1 MSTHA
6 TLSPSSRHRW
16 RLCPGSVR
24 EEAKFPEEPSSTASI
39 DGTHSH
45 TLLEHCLKTD
55 TDARQHVGTTL
66 SDHEG
71 EFTIDDERAAR
82 VQLALDYID
91 SRLLELGPDAIVL
104 PEKRV
109 SPEFLVSRD
118 DMSGTAD
125 VQLRTESF
133 VEVIDYK
140 DGVGVV
146 EAEGNPQLE
155 QYALGVLAEYR
166 VPRNLPHPIKKMRL
180 TIIQPRN
187 AVRGL
192 PTISSWDVDA
202 EYILRNVGDA
212 IVKEG
217 AAADQPDAPLVPGD
231 KQCRWCKARG
241 SCAARSQAAMESM
254 NMVFPVV
261 AAPAEPAVQVLDVAQ
276 QAAVQEP
283 AGMSDEQLRQLL
295 EAAPV
300 VRRLLDDA
308 EAEVHKRLTA
318 GVPVPGFKLVNGR
331 GSRAWSISEEQVAE
345 KLIKMGV
352 PKGSVY
358 ETKVVSPAKVE
369 KLAWEKR
376 DGTKVSLS
384 PRQLKTIET
393 EYVTKMAGK
402 PTVAPESDSRPAIVV
417 NAAPLF
423 SAVPEAAPA
432 AESLPSWLSV

>member
-1 MSTHA
+1 VILA
-6 TLSPSSRHRW
+6 VANLW
-16 RLCPGSVR
+16 
-24 EEAKFPEEPSSTASI
+24 E
-39 DGTHSH
+39 
-45 TLLEHCLKTD
+45 
-55 TDARQHVGTTL
+55 
-66 SDHEG
+66 SDHDG
-71 EFTIDDERAAR
+71 EFTVDDARAAR

-91 SRLLELGPDAIVL
+91 MRLLELGPDAVAL

-109 SPEFLVSRD
+109 NPAFLVSRD
-118 DMSGTAD
+118 DMPGTAD
-125 VQLRTESF
+125 VQLRTGSF

-146 EAEGNPQLE
+146 EVEGNPQLE

-166 VPRNLPHPIKKMRL
+166 VPRNLPHPVSKMRL
-180 TIIQPRN
+180 TVIQPRN

-202 EYILRNVGDA
+202 EHILRNVGDA

-217 AAADQPDAPLVPGD
+217 AATDQPDAPLVPGD

-276 QAAVQEP
+276 QAAVQDP
-283 AGMSDEQLRQLL
+283 ASMTDEQLRQLL

-308 EAEVHKRLTA
+308 DAEAHKRLMA

-331 GSRAWSISEEQVAE
+331 GSRAWSISDDQVAE

-369 KLAWEKR
+369 KLTWEKR

-393 EYVTKMAGK
+393 EYITKMAGK
-402 PTVAPESDSRPAIVV
+402 PTVAPESDSRPAVVV

>member
-24 EEAKFPEEPSSTASI
+24 EEAKFPEEPSSPAAI

-66 SDHEG
+66 SDHDG
-71 EFTIDDERAAR
+71 EFTVDDARAAR

-91 SRLLELGPDAIVL
+91 MRLLELGPEAVAL

-109 SPEFLVSRD
+109 NPAFLVSRD
-118 DMSGTAD
+118 DMPGTAD
-125 VQLRTESF
+125 VQLRTGSF

-146 EAEGNPQLE
+146 EVEGNPQLE

-166 VPRNLPHPIKKMRL
+166 VPRNLPHPVSKMRL
-180 TIIQPRN
+180 TVIQPRN

-202 EYILRNVGDA
+202 EHILRNVGDA

-217 AAADQPDAPLVPGD
+217 AATDQPDAPLVPGD

-261 AAPAEPAVQVLDVAQ
+261 AAPTVQVLDVAQ
-276 QAAVQEP
+276 QAAVQDP
-283 AGMSDEQLRQLL
+283 ASMTDEQLRQLL

-308 EAEVHKRLTA
+308 DAEAHKRLMA

-331 GSRAWSISEEQVAE
+331 GSRAWSISDDQVAE

-369 KLAWEKR
+369 KLTWEKR

-393 EYVTKMAGK
+393 EYITKMAGK
-402 PTVAPESDSRPAIVV
+402 PTVAPESDSRPAVVV

>member
-1 MSTHA
+1 
-6 TLSPSSRHRW
+6 
-16 RLCPGSVR
+16 VR
-24 EEAKFPEEPSSTASI
+24 EELKFPGDTSTPASI

-55 TDARQHVGTTL
+55 TDARQHIGTELT
-66 SDHEG
+66 DHDG
-71 EFTIDDERAAR
+71 TFTVDDDRAAR
-82 VQLALDYID
+82 VQLALDYVDHRLMDLGID
-91 SRLLELGPDAIVL
+91 AVVLTESRVNP
-104 PEKRV
+104 
-109 SPEFLVSRD
+109 SFLVSRD

-125 VQLRTESF
+125 VQIRTADF

-146 EAEGNPQLE
+146 EVVGNPQLE
-155 QYALGVLAEYR
+155 QYALGVLAEFR
-166 VPRNLPHPIKKMRL
+166 VPRNFPHPVKKMRL
-180 TIIQPRN
+180 TVIQPRN

-192 PTISSWDVDA
+192 PTLSSWDVDA
-202 EYILRNVGDA
+202 DYILRNVGDA
-212 IVKEG
+212 IVLEG
-217 AAADQPDAPLVPGD
+217 AATDQPDAPLVPGD

-241 SCAARSQAAMESM
+241 SCAARSQAAIESM
-254 NMVFPVV
+254 SMVFPVV
-261 AAPAEPAVQVLDVAQ
+261 TAPAEPAAQVLDVAQ
-276 QAAVQEP
+276 QAAAQDP
-283 AGMSDEQLRQLL
+283 GSMSDVQLRQLL

-308 EAEVHKRLTA
+308 ETEVHKRLMA

-331 GSRAWSISEEQVAE
+331 GSRAWSIGDDDVAE
-345 KLIKMGV
+345 KLVKMGV
-352 PKGSVY
+352 PKSAVY

-369 KLAWEKR
+369 KLTWEKR

-402 PTVAPESDSRPAIVV
+402 PTVAPESDSRPAVVV

-423 SAVPEAAPA
+423 SAVPEVAPA